1 MFSALE
7 SERNSIFNDVRFLC
21 LPVCRQRRLVL
32 VLILCCHAIIHIIFL
47 KPLYVPNILPQIS
60 VVWENLD
67 IYLLLIK
74 LKKMRFGVLSVF
86 ETGRGTFHRFQIAT
100 VVTINPFAYIAVENG
115 LRDTTRKERK
125 KTFNPNFFVVWC
137 TRRVMRGTLAH
148 KCCVHIMTRTHK
160 GAHLCEMHIYKQC
173 VWNGWA

>member
-7 SERNSIFNDVRFLC
+7 SERNSIFNDVSLLC
-21 LPVCRQRRLVL
+21 LPVCRQRSLTSRLVL
-32 VLILCCHAIIHIIFL
+32 VLILCCQAVIHIIFL

-74 LKKMRFGVLSVF
+74 LKKMRFGVLSFF

-115 LRDTTRKERK
+115 LRDTTRKK
-125 KTFNPNFFVVWC
+125 KIKKIGLSTHTFLWF
-137 TRRVMRGTLAH
+137 
-148 KCCVHIMTRTHK
+148 
-160 GAHLCEMHIYKQC
+160 GAHARSCAVHGHINA
-173 VWNGWA
+173 VDT